1 MYKRHQEALVIH
13 GLKVRRV
20 VLLSGARQCG
30 KSTLAQNLPLEGLE
44 YRTLDNATLR
54 SYALSDPDGF
64 VQHKS
69 KTLVIDEVQRA
80 PELLT
85 AVKATVDQ
93 NNRAGQFLLTGSS
106 NLLSIPTINESLAG
120 RVQRIRLRGL
130 SQSEIVG
137 TTPTFIESAFSKNIS
152 LSISYDREQILE
164 IALRGGFPEA
174 VALDPSER
182 IFWHKDY
189 IDALLERDLKE
200 ISNISKHS
208 VMDELLHIMAAWS
221 SKFMDISAIGSH
233 LAITRPTLQSYINA
247 LEALYLLETV
257 PPWIRTDYDRVGKHN
272 KVFMTD
278 CGTMGSLLD
287 WSLDQIRWDADR
299 SGKLI
304 ETFVFNEL
312 SAQIDYHRGMYKL
325 FHYRDH
331 QKREIDFIIERK
343 DGSILCVEV
352 KAGATVGSSDFKHIL
367 WFKENIAKTRP
378 CHGIILYAGE
388 SQIAFGPDISA
399 IPLSALW
406 S

>member
-1 MYKRHQEALVIH
+1 MYKRHQESSVLH

-20 VLLSGARQCG
+20 LLLCGSRQCG
-30 KSTLAQNLPLEGLE
+30 KSTLAENLPLEGLE

-80 PELLT
+80 PDLLT
-85 AVKATVDQ
+85 AVKAKVDKDT
-93 NNRAGQFLLTGSS
+93 RVGQFLLTGSS
-106 NLLSIPTINESLAG
+106 NLLAIPTINESLAG
-120 RVQRIRLRGL
+120 RIQKIRLRCL
-130 SQSEIVG
+130 SQSEILG
-137 TTPTFIESAFSKNIS
+137 TTPHFIESAFAKNIPQS
-152 LSISYDREQILE
+152 LFYERDQILE

-174 VALDPSER
+174 IALDPSER
-182 IFWHKDY
+182 TYWHRDY
-189 IDALLERDLKE
+189 IAALLERDLKD
-200 ISNISKHS
+200 ISNISKHN

-221 SKFMDISAIGSH
+221 SKLMDISAIGSH
-233 LAITRPTLQSYINA
+233 LALSRPTLQSYTNA

-257 PPWIRTDYDRVGKHN
+257 PPWIKTDYDRIGKHN
-272 KVFMTD
+272 KIFMTD
-278 CGTMGSLLD
+278 CGMMSSLLD
-287 WSLDQIRWDADR
+287 WNLDQIHLDADR
-299 SGKLI
+299 SGKLV

-312 SAQIDYHRGMYKL
+312 SAQIDHQRGMYKL

-343 DGSILCVEV
+343 DGSLLCLEV
-352 KAGATVGSSDFKHIL
+352 KAGATVGSSDFKHIT
-367 WFKENIAKTRP
+367 WFKENIAKARP

-388 SQIAFGPDISA
+388 RQIAFGPDLLA
-399 IPLSALW
+399 VPLAALW